1 MATKVEDR
9 FEQQKTY
16 ETFESDAKAAG
27 LYDTFDAKDLERA
40 KTDVDYGYGLLN
52 DKKGWKAA
60 EAAGDKEGMEY
71 YAGLGQARRDS
82 HDAKYSP
89 QTSKTGTPT
98 YSGALAAIQA
108 YDKTIPGDKSSKY
121 LTMIDSLLSNISK
134 DKFSYDAKND
144 PRYALAE
151 EYAQRAMENQM
162 AESAILTGGYGN
174 SYAAAAGQQVYTEY
188 MNDAVNDME
197 NRAYD
202 RWSAERDNNYNLLGI
217 AQGLEQQAYNR
228 AETERQWQYQAE
240 KDAKAEADTKQ
251 TNAQNIVYDYIM
263 TTGGIEG
270 LSDEELATTGW
281 SEAYI
286 NSLIT
291 KAQNAR
297 APVVNEPAFTAEQAL
312 SYYVGGNRSEKV
324 QEAMLYYFGKDYAE
338 NAETYYKNMTAQGT
352 KLSSGSKK
360 TETVEVS
367 DYQTLINLADSML
380 SGGATREELLDMLI
394 DARYGV
400 DEDGNAYEV
409 DAKTIGNVING
420 LAAMGRLN
428 STDRIWLENEAIE
441 KYE

>member
-1 MATKVEDR
+1 MAT
-9 FEQQKTY
+9 KTY

-40 KTDVDYGYGLLN
+40 KTDVEYGYGLLS

-60 EAAGDKEGMEY
+60 EAAGDKEGMEF
-71 YAGLGQARRDS
+71 YAGLGQARRDA
-82 HDAKYSP
+82 HDAKFSS

-162 AESAILTGGYGN
+162 AESAILTGGYSN

-202 RWSAERDNNYNLLGI
+202 RWSAERDNNYNLLGTL
-217 AQGLEQQAYNR
+217 QGLEQYKYNR
-228 AETERQWQYQAE
+228 QYQAE

-281 SEAYI
+281 GETYI

-291 KAQNAR
+291 KAQNAKV
-297 APVVNEPAFTAEQAL
+297 PVVNEPAFTAEQAL

-338 NAETYYKNMTAQGT
+338 NAETYYKNMMVQNA

-360 TETVEVS
+360 TETVELS
-367 DYQTLINLADSML
+367 DYERAINLANYMIES
-380 SGGATREELLDMLI
+380 SATREDLRDMLS
-394 DARYGV
+394 
-400 DEDGNAYEV
+400 EV
-409 DAKTIGNVING
+409 YNNTDISKDKMRRIING
-420 LAAMGRLN
+420 LVSKGL
-428 STDRIWLENEAIE
+428 SESDRSWLEYEVLE
-441 KYE
+441 KYYE